1 MNQTMKTFGYPESCV
16 REYDHW
22 AVLLRPK
29 QVTLGAL
36 ILVCKDEARA
46 FGDITPAAFGELAT
60 VVSDIEQALKR
71 AFAYDKINYLM
82 LMMVDPDVH
91 FHVIPR
97 YAETPTFA
105 QTSFPDAGWPGPPAL
120 GSPTET
126 TTDTRR
132 RIAESIVSGFD
143 SRA

>member
-60 VVSDIEQALKR
+60 VVSDIERALKQG
-71 AFAYDKINYLM
+71 FEYDKINYLM

-91 FHVIPR
+91 FHVLPR
-97 YAETPTFA
+97 YSSERHFAGVTF
-105 QTSFPDAGWPGPPAL
+105 SDERWPGPPEITGAL
-120 GSPTET
+120 EISEDVMAALHGELAG
-126 TTDTRR
+126 RL
-132 RIAESIVSGFD
+132 G
-143 SRA
+143 

>member
-46 FGDITPAAFGELAT
+46 FGDITPAAFGELARRDQARDTAPDDPRARHGQSECTRSTMRVST
-60 VVSDIEQALKR
+60 VGSVSAG
-71 AFAYDKINYLM
+71 
-82 LMMVDPDVH
+82 
-91 FHVIPR
+91 
-97 YAETPTFA
+97 TP
-105 QTSFPDAGWPGPPAL
+105 
-120 GSPTET
+120 
-126 TTDTRR
+126 
-132 RIAESIVSGFD
+132 
-143 SRA
+143 

>member
-1 MNQTMKTFGYPESCV
+1 MNDTMTTFGYPESCV
-16 REYDHW
+16 REYTHW

-29 QVTLGAL
+29 QVTLGSL

-46 FGDITPAAFGELAT
+46 FGDISPGAFVELAIAVADLERT
-60 VVSDIEQALKR
+60 LKN
-71 AFAYDKINYLM
+71 AFDYDKINYLM

-97 YAETPTFA
+97 YAEPPTFDDA
-105 QTSFPDAGWPGPPAL
+105 TFLDAGWPGPPAL

-126 TTDTRR
+126 TAETHR
-132 RIAESIVSGFD
+132 RISELMVSGFGTP
-143 SRA
+143 A